1 MFNKVRVRF
10 APSPTGPLHIGG
22 LRTALFNFL
31 FAKKHNGSFILRIED
46 TDQARYVEGSEKH
59 IYESLDWANLKLD
72 EGPYKQSE
80 RNQLYKQRIEE
91 LLSLKKAYYAFDT
104 KQELDAYRKEAES
117 NGGVFVYNSQNRLRF
132 KNSLSWGSKKTK
144 ELLFKK
150 TPYVVRFKVSERE
163 PILLNDLLKGK
174 ISFDPKTLDDKVL
187 YKADGTPTYHF
198 ANVVDDHDMSIS
210 HVIRGEEWLPSLPL
224 HWLIYDSFGW
234 KKPQFIH
241 LPLILK
247 PEGKGKLSKR
257 DGEKFGFPVFPIK
270 WTINEKEVMGFKEF
284 GFLPEATLNYIALLG
299 WNPGN
304 ENEIFDRKTLLSAFS
319 LKGLNGSGSRFD
331 FKKSIWINQQH
342 MQFLKNDFICDALEK
357 ELEKRNISYEKNLVK
372 KVVPLIKKRLALVSD
387 IFSSSSY
394 FFLRPLGFEEKLVA
408 QLHEPVLKNVLKDL
422 ISHVLNSE
430 KLSAE
435 ENKSFLQGAS
445 NNNSIGYGK
454 VMKAVRLALVGS
466 FKGADLFDIIQL
478 IGKEEVVKRLR
489 FLEKNM

>member
-104 KQELDAYRKEAES
+104 KQDLDTYRKEAES
-117 NGGVFVYNSQNRLRF
+117 NGGVFVYSSQNRLRF
-132 KNSLSWGSKKTK
+132 KNSISLGSKKTK

-174 ISFDPKTLDDKVL
+174 MSFDPKTLDDKVL
-187 YKADGTPTYHF
+187 YKGDGNPTYHF

-304 ENEIFDRKTLLSAFS
+304 ENEIFDRRTLLSAFS

-357 ELEKRNISYEKNLVK
+357 ELEKRNIGYEKNMVK

-394 FFLRPLGFEEKLVA
+394 FFQRPLGFEEELVA
-408 QLHEPVLKNVLKDL
+408 QLHEPVLKNILKDL

-466 FKGADLFDIIQL
+466 FKGVDLFDIMQL

>member
-132 KNSLSWGSKKTK
+132 KNSLSLGPKKTK

-187 YKADGTPTYHF
+187 YKGDGTPTYHF

-445 NNNSIGYGK
+445 NNNSIGYGE

-478 IGKEEVVKRLR
+478 IGKEEVGKRLR

>member
-104 KQELDAYRKEAES
+104 KQELDTYREEAES
-117 NGGVFVYNSQNRLRF
+117 NGDVFVYSSQNRLRF
-132 KNSLSWGSKKTK
+132 KNSLSLGSKKTK

-257 DGEKFGFPVFPIK
+257 DGEKFGFPVFRIK

>member
-104 KQELDAYRKEAES
+104 KQELDTYRKEAES
-117 NGGVFVYNSQNRLRF
+117 NGGVFVYSSQNRLRF
-132 KNSLSWGSKKTK
+132 KNSISLGSKKTK

-174 ISFDPKTLDDKVL
+174 MSFDPKTLDDKVL
-187 YKADGTPTYHF
+187 YKGDGNPTYHF

-304 ENEIFDRKTLLSAFS
+304 ENEIFDRRTLLSAFS

-342 MQFLKNDFICDALEK
+342 MQFLKNDFICNALEK
-357 ELEKRNISYEKNLVK
+357 ELEKRNIGYEKNTIK

-394 FFLRPLGFEEKLVA
+394 FFQRPLGFEEELVA
-408 QLHEPVLKNVLKDL
+408 QLHEPVLKNILKDL

-466 FKGADLFDIIQL
+466 FKGADLFDIMQL